1 MSRIVW
7 WFALVGVAVWSVVA
21 LLTYSVVD
29 LVGSGASSYGTVPG
43 FPAEPL
49 SFAWIAAKL
58 HTVGLSAVMLGW
70 LVGAAVILGSAALFQ
85 RLFGRA
91 RRNIPEH
98 RSYGSSI
105 PSGTFG
111 DRPRS
116 GLFGRILGR

>member
-7 WFALVGVAVWSVVA
+7 RIALVGVAIWSVVA
-21 LLTYSVVD
+21 FLTYSVVD
-29 LVGSGASSYGTVPG
+29 LVGSGASTYGTVPG
-43 FPAEPL
+43 FPAEPFTF
-49 SFAWIAAKL
+49 SWIAAKL
-58 HTVGLSAVMLGW
+58 HTVGLSAVAFGW

-85 RLFGRA
+85 RFFGGSARA
-91 RRNIPEH
+91 IPER